1 MLIAVDRLG
10 SAVNL
15 AEAAKVSSAYL
26 SQIKKQLPDSKTGK
40 PKAMGDDVARKI
52 EIALGEP
59 EGWMDVAHDLPE
71 SILGTLSEAINLEN
85 NPDYPAIKKVSI
97 RLSAGI
103 SGFAIDHIYDDS
115 TPIVF
120 KHNWYTSRGYKPE
133 NLFALIVSGQSMES
147 GLGDG
152 DTIVINTAD
161 TTPKDGEA
169 FAVNYEG
176 ELVVKRLIRN
186 SGEWWLNSDNPDQRR
201 YPPKVCNGDSCIIIG
216 RVIHKQSE
224 RI

>member
-1 MLIAVDRLG
+1 MKLLSIRIQEILDEGFTQADLTR
-10 SAVNL
+10 
-15 AEAAKVSSAYL
+15 AAGVSKGTT
-26 SQIKKQLPDSKTGK
+26 SQWLDGKIQSIKLQY
-40 PKAMGDDVARKI
+40 
-52 EIALGEP
+52 ALGIQSLTGFNANWIVTG
-59 EGWMDVAHDLPE
+59 EGRKK
-71 SILGTLSEAINLEN
+71 LSEAAEEIDLEN

-133 NLFALIVSGQSMES
+133 NLFALIVSGHSMES

-176 ELVVKRLIRN
+176 ELVVKRLVRN